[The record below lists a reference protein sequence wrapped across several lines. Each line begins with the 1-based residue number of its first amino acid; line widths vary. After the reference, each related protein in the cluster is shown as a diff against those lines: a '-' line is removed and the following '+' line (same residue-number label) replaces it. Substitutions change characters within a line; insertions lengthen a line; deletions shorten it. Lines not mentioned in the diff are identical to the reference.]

1 MLESRV
7 SYADYSALDR
17 PEFLQLAFHPRK
29 DFTRP
34 PPNSTDYLILVER
47 DVSVTC
53 RFYVHSKSSPSI
65 LFFHGNGEVVSD
77 YDYIAPIYNEL
88 GINLFVA
95 DYRGYGS
102 SGGSPTFTNTITDAH
117 GIFEGFGDA
126 LRLGY
131 YSGDI
136 FVMGRSLGSMSAI
149 ELAHSYGEKI
159 KGLIIESG
167 VGSMVKMIT
176 QLGFPMEFIGI
187 TDTEFPNL
195 SKIRNIALPTL
206 IIHAEFDNLAPLA
219 GAQELFESSA
229 AGDKRLEI
237 IPGADHNT
245 ILIYGIEPYFEAIRD
260 FIFG

>member
-1 MLESRV
+1 M

-17 PEFLQLAFHPRK
+17 PEFLQFAFHPRE
-29 DFTRP
+29 DFTPP
-34 PPNSTDYLILVER
+34 PPNSTDYLMLVER
-47 DVSVTC
+47 DISITC

-65 LFFHGNGEVVSD
+65 LYFHGNGEVVSD
-77 YDYIAPIYNEL
+77 YDYIAPIYNQL

-102 SGGSPTFTNTITDAH
+102 SGGSPTFTNTIADAH
-117 GIFEGFGDA
+117 GIFEGLGNV
-126 LRLGY
+126 LRLGFH
-131 YSGDI
+131 SGDL

-149 ELAHSYGEKI
+149 ELAHSYGERI

-167 VGSMVKMIT
+167 VGSIVKMMV
-176 QLGFPMEFIGI
+176 QLGFPEDFIGI
-187 TDTEFPNL
+187 TDPEFPNL
-195 SKIRNIALPTL
+195 AKIRNIALPTL

-219 GAQELFESSA
+219 GAKELFDNSA
-229 AGDKRLEI
+229 AREKNLVI

-245 ILIYGIEPYFEAIRD
+245 ILMYGMEPYFEAIRD

>member
-1 MLESRV
+1 MSF
-7 SYADYSALDR
+7 ADYSALDR

-34 PPNSTDYLILVER
+34 PAHSTDYLILVEA
-47 DVSVTC
+47 DTSITC
-53 RFYVHSKSSPSI
+53 RFYVHSKNSPSI

-77 YDYIAPIYNEL
+77 YDYIAPIYNQM

-117 GIFEGFGDA
+117 GIFEGFGNV
-126 LRLGY
+126 LRLGQHT
-131 YSGDI
+131 GDV

-149 ELAHSYGEKI
+149 ELAHSYGEQI

-167 VGSMVKMIT
+167 VGSMVRMME
-176 QLGFPMEFIGI
+176 QLGFTMEFIGI
-187 TDTEFPNL
+187 TDPEFPNL
-195 SKIRNIALPTL
+195 TKIRNITLPTL
-206 IIHAEFDNLAPLA
+206 IIHAEYDNLAPLA
-219 GAQELFESSA
+219 GAQELFDNSPAEE
-229 AGDKRLEI
+229 KHLEI

-245 ILIYGIEPYFEAIRD
+245 ILIYGMEPYFDAISK
-260 FIFG
+260 FVSG